1 MEFVAYPHIQPVML
15 RVLRNAEQSVVGT
28 AYCFDST
35 EGIRILEDRRRNH
48 NVSIRVLLDAGQ
60 YAEPSAGRQP
70 GAIEQMLHC
79 GVEFRTYKPDRGKSA
94 IMHAKTWAVDGSVAI
109 TGSANFTNNGMLNS
123 EEAIVV
129 IRHPGYITSYL
140 EWFEQLWGQ
149 GDPVTRGAPE
159 EFLAARAARYAARFP
174 GPG

>member
-79 GVEFRTYKPDRGKSA
+79 GAEFRTYKPDRGKFA
-94 IMHAKTWAVDGSVAI
+94 IMHAKTCAVDGSVAI
-109 TGSANFTNNGMLNS
+109 TGSVNFTNNGMLYS
-123 EEAIVV
+123 EETMAV
-129 IRHPGYITSYL
+129 IRDQGYIAGYL
-140 EWFEQLWGQ
+140 PWFEQLWSQ
-149 GDPVTRGAPE
+149 GAPVMRGAPE
-159 EFLAARAARYAARFP
+159 EFLAARAAGDAARSS
-174 GPG
+174 GSG